1 MSDKEILFRAN
12 RYRRLLDV
20 VKQCQN
26 IILKIHIMIYHP
38 LKGFSM
44 EKSRRKKDQVASNI
58 HGFATLKTDVT
69 SQMLLF
75 YSDMQKKTRFTCAMV
90 QSLL

>member
-1 MSDKEILFRAN
+1 MSDIEIFFCAN
-12 RYRRLLDV
+12 RHQRLLDV

-26 IILKIHIMIYHP
+26 IIFRIHITEVHP

-44 EKSRRKKDQVASNI
+44 EKSKGKKDQVASNI
-58 HGFATLKTDVT
+58 HGFATLKTDLT

-75 YSDMQKKTRFTCAMV
+75 YSDMQKKTRFACAMV